1 MRSQNFETRTFGK
14 WILAGEHAVLRGSPA
29 LVFPLYSRSLN
40 FKFVAKEN
48 KSSKLIELKL
58 NGSHGSELELLFR
71 GVLEKAFE
79 LKSIAK
85 NEIQGLVEISSSIPI
100 GAGLGA
106 SAALCVAIT
115 RWFQSLGVVSDSEKH
130 DFARELEN
138 LFHGE
143 SSGVDI
149 AVVTEECGLIFS
161 KAEAKEF
168 FKPAWK
174 PNLYISFSG
183 QKGITYECVKKVK
196 SLVEKNPALAAEID
210 ARMKTSVQMCKTA
223 LAENS
228 EGSFSILRDAIQLS
242 GSCFED
248 WELTQGLVKD
258 HMNRLTKLGAS
269 AVKPTGSGGGG
280 YVLSLWK
287 NEINSQELKS
297 EMIPCFES
305 I

>member
-1 MRSQNFETRTFGK
+1 MKSQSFETQTFGK

-40 FKFVAKEN
+40 FKFFAKEN
-48 KSSKLIELKL
+48 KQSSQLIELKL
-58 NGSHGSELELLFR
+58 NGTHGSELELLFR

-79 LKSIAK
+79 LKNIA
-85 NEIQGLVEISSSIPI
+85 NNNIQGLVEISSSIPI

-115 RWFQSLGVVSDSEKH
+115 RWFQSMSVVSDSEKH
-130 DFARELEN
+130 EFARELEN

-149 AVVTEECGLIFS
+149 AVVTEESGLIFS
-161 KAEAKEF
+161 KNGEKDF

-196 SLVEKNPALAAEID
+196 GMMEKNPDLATVID
-210 ARMKTSVQMCKTA
+210 ERMKTAVLMCKTA
-223 LAENS
+223 LS
-228 EGSFSILRDAIQLS
+228 EKTEKSFSLLQQAIQLS

-248 WELTQGLVKD
+248 WELTQGVVKD
-258 HMNRLTKLGAS
+258 HMNKLAKSGAS

-280 YVLSLWK
+280 YVLSLWE
-287 NEINSQELKS
+287 NEIISAELKA
-297 EMIPCFES
+297 ELIPCFE
-305 I
+305 

>member
-1 MRSQNFETRTFGK
+1 MKSQNFETRTFGK

-40 FKFVAKEN
+40 FKFFAKEN
-48 KSSKLIELKL
+48 KQSSQLIELKL

-79 LKSIAK
+79 LKNIAK
-85 NEIQGLVEISSSIPI
+85 SEIQGLVEISSSIPI

-115 RWFQSLGVVSDSEKH
+115 RWFQFLGLVSNSEKH
-130 DFARELEN
+130 EFARELEN

-149 AVVTEECGLIFS
+149 AVVTEESGLIFS
-161 KAEAKEF
+161 KNGAKDF

-174 PNLYISFSG
+174 PHLYISFSG

-196 SLVEKNPALAAEID
+196 GLVEKNPQLAYEID
-210 ARMKTSVQMCKTA
+210 ERMKTSVQMCKTA
-223 LAENS
+223 LCEKSAD
-228 EGSFSILRDAIQLS
+228 SFLLLRDAIQLS
-242 GSCFED
+242 GLCFED
-248 WELTQGLVKD
+248 WELTQGVVKD
-258 HMNRLTKLGAS
+258 HMDKLTKFGAS

-280 YVLSLWK
+280 YVLSLWEK
-287 NEINSQELKS
+287 EASAPELMS
-297 EMIPCFES
+297 ELIPCFE
-305 I
+305 